1 MKGGR
6 GYSSE
11 ADLSSP
17 RKEVLGESE
26 EEREGRGGR
35 RWKPDAEE
43 GGFCSFR
50 VFFSEEG
57 KREFSFPRREG
68 ASRLLR
74 RRVASSS
81 FFYLRRRGPPIPV
94 FLAGIQPFS
103 VFLEGNRVFSFPRR
117 EGSRFSRGM
126 RRRVSYFFLF
136 RGRDPTCFFSIGSG
150 SFRTRRG
157 AFPRATALSTSPGRT
172 SEIEGIQLPGSS
184 RSPVD
189 QRFFR
194 KRTDSCFPLFLFS
207 SNRSNLSLVSTNR
220 SNLSLV
226 S

>member
-1 MKGGR
+1 MEGEF
-6 GYSSE
+6 YSSE

-117 EGSRFSRGM
+117 EGSQFSRGM
-126 RRRVSYFFLF
+126 RRRVSCFFLF
-136 RGRDPTCFFSIGSG
+136 EGNRIFLLWSG
-150 SFRTRRG
+150 PFRTRRV
-157 AFPRATALSTSPGRT
+157 AFPRATVLSTSPGKA
-172 SEIEGIQLPGSS
+172 SELEGSQPFPCSS

-189 QRFFR
+189 RR
-194 KRTDSCFPLFLFS
+194 
-207 SNRSNLSLVSTNR
+207 
-220 SNLSLV
+220 
-226 S
+226 